1 MLIEDSGRTAKSV
14 FKNDAYSDVIDRRI
28 KEIQCA
34 KLAFD
39 READKYLHWRTDMID
54 RTTQETNENVKLI
67 GRKVWETSNQLQ
79 NAQTAIKQNTEV
91 VNGVYDVLCDLR
103 LNSKC

>member
-1 MLIEDSGRTAKSV
+1 
-14 FKNDAYSDVIDRRI
+14 
-28 KEIQCA
+28 
-34 KLAFD
+34 
-39 READKYLHWRTDMID
+39 MID